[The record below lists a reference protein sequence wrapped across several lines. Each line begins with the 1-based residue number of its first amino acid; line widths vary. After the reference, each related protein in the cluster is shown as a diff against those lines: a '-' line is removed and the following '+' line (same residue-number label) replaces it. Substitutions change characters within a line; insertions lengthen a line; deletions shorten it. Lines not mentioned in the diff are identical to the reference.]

1 MMSLRIVSG
10 SEESSTKFVLSCV
23 LSFVKINQTQRT
35 INFVGWVFF
44 HATQSKLT
52 VKYAKMEQV
61 VLNESDFKLQRWRSL
76 NELSSFIP
84 GLAPTAFR

>member
-35 INFVGWVFF
+35 INLVGWVFF
-44 HATQSKLT
+44 NASALKMT
-52 VKYAKMEQV
+52 VKYAKMRQV
-61 VLNESDFKLQRWRSL
+61 VLNGSDFKL
-76 NELSSFIP
+76 
-84 GLAPTAFR
+84 

>member
-23 LSFVKINQTQRT
+23 LSFVKINQTQRI

-44 HATQSKLT
+44 RATQPKLA

-61 VLNESDFKLQRWRSL
+61 ALNKSDFKLQRWRSL
-76 NELSSFIP
+76 NELSSFIS
-84 GLAPTAFR
+84 GLAPAAF